1 MPSRLRSLNISTPDT
16 HDAHESRQRL
26 SPWMSPTPADSD
38 PESEVSYKG
47 HSPACEKWYL
57 IPVAPKVPVWSTC
70 GAPSHPSEEL
80 YKQTPSL

>member
-1 MPSRLRSLNISTPDT
+1 MTRMNPDKGCLPGCPPLLRVSGT
-16 HDAHESRQRL
+16 
-26 SPWMSPTPADSD
+26 D